1 MCVYLCKPKTKW
13 SEFLKKIGYVFGGMF
28 ESVSDVIDTF
38 KIPEDKKDKIVHMER
53 SYGSYSR
60 QFDVSGIETNA
71 IKAKYENGVLKLTLP
86 KKQQAL
92 QEGKRLEIE

>member
-1 MCVYLCKPKTKW
+1 
-13 SEFLKKIGYVFGGMF
+13 
-28 ESVSDVIDTF
+28 
-38 KIPEDKKDKIVHMER
+38 MER